1 MTYKVLII
9 EDHREIADL
18 VKMHLNDIDCRAK
31 IAADGAIGLADA
43 TANNYDLII
52 LDVMLPGESG
62 LEICRRLR
70 ARSDYT
76 PILMLTAR
84 TTELDRVLGLELG
97 ADDYLTKPFSVLELQ
112 ARVKA
117 IFRRV
122 KAVANGGM
130 NSNSVVRAGNMMIDA
145 DKRSVHLSG
154 RGVDLTAKEFD
165 LLLHLAQNPG
175 RAYTRQQLLDFVWGY
190 NHTGYQHTV
199 NSHINRL
206 RGKIETDPVNP
217 LYIRTVWGV
226 GYKFSESAADAQA
239 ARASH
244 EYSA

>member
-1 MTYKVLII
+1 MTYKVLVV

-18 VKMHLNDIDCRAK
+18 VRLHLNDIGCRTKLAF
-31 IAADGAIGLADA
+31 DGLVALADA
-43 TANNYDLII
+43 SANNYDLII
-52 LDVMLPGESG
+52 LDLMLPGEGG

-84 TTELDRVLGLELG
+84 TSELDRVLGLELG
-97 ADDYLTKPFSVLELQ
+97 ADDYLTKPFSILELQ

-130 NSNSVVRAGNMMIDA
+130 SSNSVVRAGCMVIDA
-145 DKRSVHLSG
+145 DKRSVTLSG
-154 RGVDLTAKEFD
+154 HAVDLTAKEFD

-206 RGKIETDPVNP
+206 RGKIEADPVNP

-226 GYKFSESAADAQA
+226 G
-239 ARASH
+239 
-244 EYSA
+244 

>member
-1 MTYKVLII
+1 MTYKVLVI

-18 VKMHLNDIDCRAK
+18 VKMHLSDIDCRAK
-31 IAADGAIGLADA
+31 IASDGATGLADA
-43 TANNYDLII
+43 CANNYDLII
-52 LDVMLPGESG
+52 LDLMLPGESG
-62 LEICRRLR
+62 LDICRRLR
-70 ARSDYT
+70 ARADYT

-84 TTELDRVLGLELG
+84 SSELDRVLGLELG

-122 KAVANGGM
+122 KAVTNGGM
-130 NSNSVVRAGNMMIDA
+130 NSNTVVRAGHMMIDA
-145 DKRSVHLSG
+145 DKRSVFLRG
-154 RGVDLTAKEFD
+154 REVDLTAKEFD

-206 RGKIETDPVNP
+206 RGKIEADPVNP

-226 GYKFSESAADAQA
+226 GYKFAEVAAGAASEATQ
-239 ARASH
+239 
-244 EYSA
+244 

>member
-18 VKMHLNDIDCRAK
+18 VKMHLSDIDCRVK
-31 IAADGAIGLADA
+31 IAADGALGLADA

-122 KAVANGGM
+122 KAVSNGGM